1 MYPITNAAKAL
12 FDAESRQILRI
23 TGMDRNGNP
32 ITITDANVMADG
44 FRIDRYA
51 CNTEKLE
58 VGTAIAAELSLTID
72 NRQGQFNGVRFE
84 GSELKVEIG
93 IADWTQPNPE
103 ILWIPCGYFTP
114 DEQPRA
120 LSTITLHAL
129 DRMMRFEAVLTP
141 EPEAYHLSDES
152 GNHIV
157 DENGNSLIVYP
168 PVSNF
173 PCTVSDLVWQ
183 CCEVCGVE
191 LAASIAGLPN
201 AGYPVAEIPE
211 ILGDVTYRNLIQWAA
226 GLMGTNAYVDWD
238 GKLRFAWFDQS
249 ADYETTTANRYSS
262 DMHETDLTISG
273 ITFTDVGGVQHI
285 AGDPNYMLDLTGN
298 YLITADT
305 AADILNTLYI
315 ARHAYAYRPCKAEV
329 VGAPYLWPMDRIQFV
344 DQHGTYHNAALT
356 NVNFTVNGHTSIVS
370 KGETDAVNHYAEPG
384 VFTRR
389 QTAAMEATYATNNHL
404 NEAVQSATDFI
415 TGADGGNIRDIYVD
429 GKRKEMVIMD
439 TEDITTAQKVWRW
452 NFGGL
457 GFSSNGYGGPYGL
470 AITQDGSIVANYITT
485 GTLDASLATIVNL
498 DAGNISTGTL
508 DAARIAANTISIS
521 QMTQAAQA
529 ALVGNVTTKNQYYKS
544 TSSSSATGGSWQD
557 TVPTWEGGTYIWTRV
572 ATTKTLADGTT
583 ETTYSTEVYDE
594 NLTHAMSGTE
604 AVNVLPSTYTRE
616 LVYGTTYTAAG
627 ITWTLNQDGSVTAKG
642 TATGTSV
649 YQFNGQTLTSD
660 IPVLLLDPTRNYML
674 HGCPYGGST
683 STYRMSI
690 RATANGTTPSSS
702 SGTVYHDVGSG
713 VKVPV
718 GRRYGYIYAAIYS
731 GTNCGTDGLTFYPML
746 ETGDTIHAYVS
757 THTGSGAVTNRTN
770 DASAR
775 EQYIYKSA
783 VSGTTTM
790 SEMTT
795 WVTSTADSQDVWTS
809 RRPTYNS
816 QYPVLFIALQSQT
829 TIQKAAGNTCS
840 CTAPVI
846 DQTTTVI
853 DGGHITTGT
862 IDASVVNVIK
872 MNASNITSGSIDAST
887 ITVTNIDADNISGGT
902 IDGDAVSAKKLTILD
917 SNDNEVAS
925 FDSTVRIGDATKGH
939 SETDYN
945 SFSLYDKGNT
955 EYLHIG
961 DNRDATGQATLDET
975 FVANGIDDTFVL
987 SLRAESITSVTLNS
1001 SVVAASEYYI
1011 SPTDEHWL
1019 VMRTI
1024 PNYGDIVR
1032 VFYVTE
1038 DPTYFHDFGTRHNN
1052 SKVGLYSSIVGT
1064 DNIASGYMSHAHGVG
1079 NTASGPM
1086 SRVEGYDSTADWEMS
1101 RAIGTRCNSNGKQSR
1116 ADGEDCTA
1124 KGAFSRAVGK
1134 NCTAN
1139 NNYSVADG
1147 LGLQTNHIGQHVWGQ
1162 YNESPSHIPNETHYV
1177 EVVGWGTESNP
1188 ENIREM
1194 SAYGYMWIAGSL
1206 TQQSDERLKVE
1217 SGNVPDV
1224 SGIRARRFKW
1234 NDKKPHD
1241 KLEHIGYYAQ
1251 DVEKVAPYLVGTSS
1265 NGYKSLDYIGFLC
1278 AKVESME
1285 RRIAELEHK
1294 LDALTSDGK

>member
-1 MYPITNAAKAL
+1 MYPITSAAKAL
-12 FDAESRQILRI
+12 FDAEQRQILRI
-23 TGMDRNGNP
+23 TGMDKNDNP

-58 VGTAIAAELSLTID
+58 VGTAISAELSLTID

-93 IADWTQPNPE
+93 IADWTQANPE

-129 DRMMRFEAVLTP
+129 DRMMRFDTVLTP

-183 CCEVCGVE
+183 CCEACGVE
-191 LAASIAGLPN
+191 LAESIAGLPN
-201 AGYPVAEIPE
+201 AGYSVAEIPE

-226 GLMGTNAYVDWD
+226 GLMGTNAYVDWN

-273 ITFTDVGGVQHI
+273 ILFTDINGAQHI

-389 QTAAMEATYATNNHL
+389 QTAAMEATFTTNNHL
-404 NEAVQSATDFI
+404 NEAVQSATDYI
-415 TGADGGNIRDIYVD
+415 TGADGGHLRDIYD
-429 GKRKEMVIMD
+429 ASGKRQEMVIMD
-439 TEDITTAQKVWRW
+439 TEDIATAQKVWRW

-485 GTLDASLATIVNL
+485 GTLDASQATVVNL
-498 DAGNISTGTL
+498 DAGNVSTGTL

-594 NLTHAMSGTE
+594 NLTHAMSGTG
-604 AVNVLPSTYTRE
+604 AVNVLPPTYTRE
-616 LVYGTTYTAAG
+616 LTYGTTYTAAG

-660 IPVLLLDPTRNYML
+660 VPVLLLDSTRNYML
-674 HGCPYGGST
+674 HGCPYGGSS
-683 STYRMSI
+683 STYRLSI

-731 GTNCGTDGLTFYPML
+731 GTNCGTNGLTFYPML

-757 THTGSGAVTNRTN
+757 THTGSGAVANRTN
-770 DASAR
+770 EASAR

-790 SEMTT
+790 SGTTT
-795 WVTSTADSQDVWTS
+795 WVTSTSDTQNAWTS

-816 QYPVLFIALQSQT
+816 QYPVLFVALQSQT

-840 CTAPVI
+840 CTTPLI

-872 MNASNITSGSIDAST
+872 MNASNITSGSIDAGT

-945 SFSLYDKGNT
+945 SFLLKDKDGTTYYNV
-955 EYLHIG
+955 G
-961 DNRDATGQATLDET
+961 DNRDANGQASVTVSYVGDGTQTGFSLEPYDYVSLTNVQIGGITVPSSDYTLVTSQGLPYYIEFNT
-975 FVANGIDDTFVL
+975 APANGNV
-987 SLRAESITSVTLNS
+987 VTINY
-1001 SVVAASEYYI
+1001 VTD
-1011 SPTDEHWL
+1011 SPT
-1019 VMRTI
+1019 
-1024 PNYGDIVR
+1024 Y
-1032 VFYVTE
+1032 YQ
-1038 DPTYFHDFGTRHNN
+1038 DFGKRTNN
-1052 SKVGLYSSIVGT
+1052 SKVGMYSVVHGDSCT
-1064 DNIASGYMSHAHGVG
+1064 ASGYYSTAIGKACIARGDYSHAEGWQCIANGMYSYAGGHSCTTLADYSYALGDGATAYRQGMIALGWRNSTTADATNQENQKYLFVVG
-1079 NTASGPM
+1079 NGIEYSTSNAMAVDRSG
-1086 SRVEGYDSTADWEMS
+1086 
-1101 RAIGTRCNSNGKQSR
+1101 
-1116 ADGEDCTA
+1116 
-1124 KGAFSRAVGK
+1124 
-1134 NCTAN
+1134 
-1139 NNYSVADG
+1139 
-1147 LGLQTNHIGQHVWGQ
+1147 
-1162 YNESPSHIPNETHYV
+1162 
-1177 EVVGWGTESNP
+1177 
-1188 ENIREM
+1188 NIRIP
-1194 SAYGYMWIAGSL
+1194 GYLYDGSDAR
-1206 TQQSDERLKVE
+1206 QKDEI
-1217 SGNVPDV
+1217 GPVPDV
-1224 SGIRARRFKW
+1224 SEVRAKRFKW
-1234 NDKKPHD
+1234 NDKRPIHD
-1241 KLEHIGYYAQ
+1241 SLEHIGYFAQ
-1251 DVEKVAPYLVGTSS
+1251 DVEKVAPYLVHTDGD
-1265 NGYKSLDYIGFLC
+1265 GWKSLDYIGFLC